1 MVFKISDKFISTGT
15 FHVDTG
21 RKVGKA
27 NQVGIHLRNQDL
39 PSILIDYFYLY
50 FYFYTNVDKFSICK
64 LRHLLFLT
72 CYYIYPRTSLE
83 EMELNPPLSFI
94 YKGREGGR
102 TPQDFLGEKVRSELS
117 KLHQPSFDSF
127 LPPKR

>member
-1 MVFKISDKFISTGT
+1 
-15 FHVDTG
+15 
-21 RKVGKA
+21 
-27 NQVGIHLRNQDL
+27 
-39 PSILIDYFYLY
+39 
-50 FYFYTNVDKFSICK
+50 
-64 LRHLLFLT
+64 
-72 CYYIYPRTSLE
+72 
-83 EMELNPPLSFI
+83 MELNPPLSFI